1 KPSLSRFPESIYA
14 PHDIFPRT
22 FESDKNP
29 RLKKCPVFKVQDAF
43 HCCLLAVGDDAV
55 HHYLINAGGNIR
67 QLCFLHD
74 SFVQKHLV
82 LLKHCCNSFDKE
94 KLPWCIATPCRIL
107 DDNTICCFYCF
118 HDKSPLFVF
127 ILISLQSIRRLPSC
141 ERPEHSHSHQKLKR
155 QQPSRWLRRKF
166 SLLIVPCMKLLS
178 IIVQFLYLFS
188 FMLKQ
193 IERFYGVR
201 KGNHR
206 NI

>member
-1 KPSLSRFPESIYA
+1 SIYA

-107 DDNTICCFYCF
+107 DDNTICCFIV
-118 HDKSPLFVF
+118 SMTNPL
-127 ILISLQSIRRLPSC
+127 SSY
-141 ERPEHSHSHQKLKR
+141 
-155 QQPSRWLRRKF
+155 
-166 SLLIVPCMKLLS
+166 
-178 IIVQFLYLFS
+178 LYLS
-188 FMLKQ
+188 PYSPSAVCLHASALNTATVIKS
-193 IERFYGVR
+193 
-201 KGNHR
+201 
-206 NI
+206 